1 MCRPLELVF
10 SNGVD
15 KGVQIGPKTGNV
27 EDMKTFDEFYDAY
40 KAQMDYAIALL
51 VNADNA
57 IDMAHAERAPLPFL
71 ACMVDDCIKRG
82 KTLEQGGAVYNF
94 TGPQGFGVANM
105 ADALYAVK
113 KLVYDENKIT
123 MHEQRGCCRDGIRGC
138 FCNEICR
145 TAGR

>member
-1 MCRPLELVF
+1 MPL
-10 SNGVD
+10 
-15 KGVQIGPKTGNV
+15 IWH
-27 EDMKTFDEFYDAY
+27 
-40 KAQMDYAIALL
+40 
-51 VNADNA
+51 
-57 IDMAHAERAPLPFL
+57 HAERAPLPFL

-123 MHEQRGCCRDGIRGC
+123 MHDLKMALSTNYGKGLSNDDVAEMVS
-138 FCNEICR
+138 EVASAMKS
-145 TAGR
+145 AGQPVGEKKLQQS

>member
-57 IDMAHAERAPLPFL
+57 IDMAHASVL
-71 ACMVDDCIKRG
+71 G
-82 KTLEQGGAVYNF
+82 KY
-94 TGPQGFGVANM
+94 
-105 ADALYAVK
+105 
-113 KLVYDENKIT
+113 
-123 MHEQRGCCRDGIRGC
+123 
-138 FCNEICR
+138 
-145 TAGR
+145 GR

>member
-1 MCRPLELVF
+1 MVT
-10 SNGVD
+10 
-15 KGVQIGPKTGNV
+15 KTGNV

-71 ACMVDDCIKRG
+71 ASMVDDCIKRG
-82 KTLEQGGAVYNF
+82 KTLEQGGKAVYNF

-105 ADALYAVK
+105 ADALYASK
-113 KLVYDENKIT
+113 ETRL
-123 MHEQRGCCRDGIRGC
+123 
-138 FCNEICR
+138 
-145 TAGR
+145 